1 MKIAHVLK
9 TLTGGWLA
17 ALCFACSPQMPDAY
31 TESQDAPDIYPD
43 YTDVTVPPNIAPL
56 RFIVD
61 EKADAYAAR
70 IKYPGGEWTTD
81 AREVTP
87 SVSQWRDMLASAK
100 GGALDVEVFVEHDGQ
115 WTRRRPFKIHV
126 AEEDIDPYL
135 SYRLISP
142 SYVTY
147 RDLTL
152 NQRDLTSFDE
162 SVIYGNMMNT
172 DVEHAQC
179 INCHSYQNYNP
190 RRMQFHVREDRAG
203 TVIA

>member
-81 AREVTP
+81 EREVTP

-100 GGALDVEVFVEHDGQ
+100 GGSLCG
-115 WTRRRPFKIHV
+115 TRRTMDAPPAI
-126 AEEDIDPYL
+126 
-135 SYRLISP
+135 
-142 SYVTY
+142 
-147 RDLTL
+147 
-152 NQRDLTSFDE
+152 
-162 SVIYGNMMNT
+162 
-172 DVEHAQC
+172 
-179 INCHSYQNYNP
+179 
-190 RRMQFHVREDRAG
+190 
-203 TVIA
+203 

>member
-1 MKIAHVLK
+1 MLEATQGK
-9 TLTGGWLA
+9 TIG
-17 ALCFACSPQMPDAY
+17 
-31 TESQDAPDIYPD
+31 I
-43 YTDVTVPPNIAPL
+43 
-56 RFIVD
+56 
-61 EKADAYAAR
+61 
-70 IKYPGGEWTTD
+70 
-81 AREVTP
+81 
-87 SVSQWRDMLASAK
+87 
-100 GGALDVEVFVEHDGQ
+100 EVFVEHDGQ
-115 WTRRRPFKIHV
+115 WTRHQPFQIHV
-126 AEEDIDPYL
+126 AEETIDPYL

-152 NQRDLTSFDE
+152 NQRDLTNFDE

-203 TVIA
+203 TVIAYDGTLVKANLKTDSLISGGVYPAWHPTENSSPIRSTRPGKRSTHATCRK

>member
-17 ALCFACSPQMPDAY
+17 ALCFACNPQMPDAY

-43 YTDVTVPPNIAPL
+43 YTNVTVPPNIAPL

-81 AREVTP
+81 EREVTP

-152 NQRDLTSFDE
+152 NA
-162 SVIYGNMMNT
+162 I
-172 DVEHAQC
+172 
-179 INCHSYQNYNP
+179 
-190 RRMQFHVREDRAG
+190 
-203 TVIA
+203 

>member
-81 AREVTP
+81 EREVTP
-87 SVSQWRDMLASAK
+87 LRLAVARHAGFGQRWRARRGSLC
-100 GGALDVEVFVEHDGQ
+100 G
-115 WTRRRPFKIHV
+115 TRRTM
-126 AEEDIDPYL
+126 D
-135 SYRLISP
+135 SP
-142 SYVTY
+142 PA
-147 RDLTL
+147 
-152 NQRDLTSFDE
+152 
-162 SVIYGNMMNT
+162 I
-172 DVEHAQC
+172 
-179 INCHSYQNYNP
+179 
-190 RRMQFHVREDRAG
+190 
-203 TVIA
+203 